1 MKYYLLIVGVFCIL
15 YYLVLL
21 IYSRRLSST
30 FAGFWLVTGGAHL
43 ILGCAPF
50 SSFGY
55 RVLGC
60 FFAGSWIF
68 FLFVERKIFRGM
80 LKRPAEKL
88 DCIIVLGAQV
98 RGTWIT
104 NSLKRRLDAALEYLE
119 KYPDTKIIVS
129 GGQGPGEEI
138 SEAAAMADYLST
150 HGIKRSQI
158 LCEDRST
165 STRENFRYSKQFI
178 DAEHET
184 TGIVTNDFH
193 ICRASMI
200 ARMEGYR
207 KLRPIPASTNPVFQL
222 NYLVREFFAILALML
237 PGQRGRRKRR
247 D

>member
-15 YYLVLL
+15 YYLILL

-30 FAGFWLVTGGAHL
+30 FAGFWLLTGGAHL

-50 SSFGY
+50 SSFWY

-60 FFAGSWIF
+60 FLALLWIL
-68 FLFVERKIFRGM
+68 FLFVEWKVIRGM
-80 LKRPAEKL
+80 LKSPAEKA

-98 RGTWIT
+98 RGRCIT

-119 KYPDTKIIVS
+119 QYPDTKIVVS

-138 SEAAAMADYLST
+138 SEAAAMADYLCA
-150 HGIKRSQI
+150 HGIERSRI

-165 STRENFRYSKQFI
+165 STRENFRYSRQFI
-178 DAEHET
+178 DAEHEK

-207 KLRPIPASTNPVFQL
+207 RTYPIPASSNPVFQL
-222 NYLVREFFAILALML
+222 NYLVREFFAILAVML
-237 PGQRGRRKRR
+237 PGHRDRRKRR